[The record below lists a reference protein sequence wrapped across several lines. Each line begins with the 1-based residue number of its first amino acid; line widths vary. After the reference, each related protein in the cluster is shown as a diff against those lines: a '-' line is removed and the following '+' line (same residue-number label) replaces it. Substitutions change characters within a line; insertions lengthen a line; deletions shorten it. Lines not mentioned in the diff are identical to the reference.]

1 MNKESFT
8 KQKER
13 ARNIKNK
20 IERGVLISEGEDY
33 EYLIEF
39 FKEHPSYNAKF
50 GNGCIGFVKKNVI
63 EWGKLNEC
71 FYVVDNDL
79 NEISISVNY
88 SKKLNKKS
96 EVMKAFRQSIFI
108 EIKKFK
114 ESFVPNKTKCAISNK
129 VLVDIYNV
137 DIDHHNL
144 DFIEI
149 VAFFMIGKSFEDLF
163 DKVVYDKTLTL
174 FNDKEL
180 IDSFIKFHNN
190 NTTLR
195 FVDKATHKTK
205 EKTSFNNMKIIY

>member
-1 MNKESFT
+1 MNELSFT
-8 KQKER
+8 KQKEQ

-20 IERGVLISEGEDY
+20 IDKNVLISSGEDY
-33 EYLIEF
+33 KFLIEF
-39 FKEHPSYNAKF
+39 FKEHPSYNSKF

-71 FYVVDNDL
+71 LYVVDNDL

-88 SKKLNKKS
+88 SKKVNKKA
-96 EVMKAFRQSIFI
+96 EVMKAFRQSIFV

-114 ESFVPNKTKCAISNK
+114 ESFIPNETRCAISDK

-149 VAFFMIGKSFEDLF
+149 VSFFMIGKSFEDLF
-163 DKVVYDKTLTL
+163 NKVVYDKTITL
-174 FNDKEL
+174 FSDDEL
-180 IDSFIKFHNN
+180 IQAFISFHNN

-195 FVDKATHKTK
+195 FVDKTIHKTK
-205 EKTSFNNMKIIY
+205 QKTTFNNMKILY

>member
-1 MNKESFT
+1 MNELSFT
-8 KQKER
+8 KQKEV

-20 IERGVLISEGEDY
+20 IERGVLISEGEYY

-39 FKEHPSYNAKF
+39 FKEHPSYNVKF
-50 GNGCIGFVKKNVI
+50 SNGCIGFVKKNVI

-71 FYVVDNDL
+71 LYVVDNDL

-88 SKKLNKKS
+88 SKKLNKKA

-114 ESFVPNKTKCAISNK
+114 ESFVPNETKCAISNK

-149 VAFFMIGKSFEDLF
+149 VAFFMIGKSFEELF

-174 FNDKEL
+174 FNNKEL
-180 IDSFIKFHNN
+180 IDSFITFHNN

-195 FVDKATHKTK
+195 FVDKVIHKTK
-205 EKTSFNNMKIIY
+205 EKTSFNNMKILY